1 MSSDREKLAARI
13 RALRA
18 KTVENGCT
26 EAEALAAAEK
36 LAQLLADHNMTLD
49 EADLR
54 ASPFTRHDHTG
65 VGAVGLKL
73 WKVALAVAELT
84 HTRTWSGGRD
94 APTGVTFLGLS
105 HEVEVASYMLSICER
120 AMQTEA
126 ANLMRAVRGLPH
138 IKQAAK
144 VVPFVDGMADRLAAR
159 IRDMIPPVVPGKGL
173 IVLRN
178 ALIDQEMA
186 RRGIEIESGR
196 ARRPLDTAAYHAG
209 RAAADKVALNQGLA
223 GSDNLVALTVSEHA
237 ALHQRRGAKS

>member
-1 MSSDREKLAARI
+1 MSNDREKLAARI

-36 LAQLLADHNMTLD
+36 LAQLLTDHNMTLD

-54 ASPFTRHDHTG
+54 ASPFARHDHTG

-73 WKVALAVAELT
+73 WKVANAIAELT
-84 HTRTWSGGRD
+84 NTRTWTGGRD

-105 HEVEVASYMLSICER
+105 HEVDVAAYMLSICER

-126 ANLMRAVRGLPH
+126 ANLMRTVRHLPH

-144 VVPFVDGMADRLAAR
+144 VVPFVDGMADRLASR
-159 IRDMIPPVVPGKGL
+159 IRDTIPPTPPGTGL

-178 ALIDQEMA
+178 ALIDQELA
-186 RRGIEIESGR
+186 RCGIKVEFETARGLR
-196 ARRPLDTAAYHAG
+196 MLDTAPIATDCALAMPCHSAEALAAPPTPLFHPAL
-209 RAAADKVALNQGLA
+209 RA
-223 GSDNLVALTVSEHA
+223 SDDHVC
-237 ALHQRRGAKS
+237 

>member
-1 MSSDREKLAARI
+1 MTDREKLAARI

-36 LAQLLADHNMTLD
+36 LAQLLADHNMTMD

-54 ASPFTRHDHTG
+54 ASPFAKHDHQGGGT
-65 VGAVGLKL
+65 VGLKL
-73 WKVALAVAELT
+73 WKVANAVADLT
-84 HTRTWSGGRD
+84 NTRTWAGGRS
-94 APTGVTFLGLS
+94 APSRITFLGLS
-105 HEVEVASYMLSICER
+105 HEVEVAAYLLAICER

-126 ANLMRAVRGLPH
+126 RKLMRTVQHLPQ

-144 VVPFVDGMADRLAAR
+144 VVPFVDGMADRLASR
-159 IRDMIPPVVPGKGL
+159 IRDMIPPAQTGTGL

-186 RRGIEIESGR
+186 RQGIRLETGA

-209 RAAADKVALNQGLA
+209 QRAAEGVALNNGISSAPVNALA
-223 GSDNLVALTVSEHA
+223 LEA
-237 ALHQRRGAKS
+237 RK